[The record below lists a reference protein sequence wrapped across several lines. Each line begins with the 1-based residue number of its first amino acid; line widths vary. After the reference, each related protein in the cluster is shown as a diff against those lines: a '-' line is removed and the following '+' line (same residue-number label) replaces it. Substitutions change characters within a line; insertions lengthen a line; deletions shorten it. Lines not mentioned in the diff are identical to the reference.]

1 MSQESDGDPGL
12 LLFTSLCI
20 GLRDWAQTGS
30 GPGPRQRL
38 NWKRA
43 TDLLRQ
49 SRDAEAEAEMR
60 RADPLTP
67 AEEDEARRFDLRAFD
82 KALVAAN
89 DERDWIE

>member
-60 RADPLTP
+60 RTDPLTP

-89 DERDWIE
+89 DERDWVE

>member
-1 MSQESDGDPGL
+1 MSQESNDDPGL

-38 NWKRA
+38 NWKHA
-43 TDLLRQ
+43 TELLR
-49 SRDAEAEAEMR
+49 RGEDATAEAEMR
-60 RADPLTP
+60 RADPLTA
-67 AEEDEARRFDLRAFD
+67 AEEEEVRRFDLRAFD

-89 DERDWIE
+89 DVRGWIE

>member
-1 MSQESDGDPGL
+1 MSQESNGDPGL

-30 GPGPRQRL
+30 GPVPRQRL
-38 NWKRA
+38 NWKHA

-49 SRDAEAEAEMR
+49 GRDAEAEAEMR
-60 RADPLTP
+60 RSDPLTA

-89 DERDWIE
+89 DVRGWIE

>member
-1 MSQESDGDPGL
+1 MSQEANGDPGL

-30 GPGPRQRL
+30 GPVPRQRL
-38 NWKRA
+38 NWKHA

-49 SRDAEAEAEMR
+49 GRDEEAEAEMR
-60 RADPLTP
+60 RNDPLTP

-82 KALVAAN
+82 RALVAAN
-89 DERDWIE
+89 DERGWIE